1 MAAFFL
7 SLLPQFVSAGTGSM
21 TGSLLL
27 GGVFCLMTFGWL
39 SGYAIVL
46 NQIRQ
51 LLLRGPIKRLL
62 DAVAGAVLVAF
73 GARVAT
79 E

>member
-1 MAAFFL
+1 
-7 SLLPQFVSAGTGSM
+7 
-21 TGSLLL
+21 
-27 GGVFCLMTFGWL
+27 
-39 SGYAIVL
+39 VL

-62 DAVAGAVLVAF
+62 DAIAGAVLVAF

>member
-7 SLLPQFVSAGTGSM
+7 SLLPQFVPAGAGSLA
-21 TGSLLL
+21 GSLLL
-27 GGVFCLMTFGWL
+27 GSIFCLMTFVWL
-39 SGYAIVL
+39 SGYVFVL
-46 NQIRQ
+46 NRIRE
-51 LLLRGPIKRLL
+51 LFLRDPVKRFI

-73 GARVAT
+73 GARLAT

>member
-7 SLLPQFVSAGTGSM
+7 SLLPQFVPAGAGSL

-27 GGVFCLMTFGWL
+27 GCVFCLMTFVWL

-46 NQIRQ
+46 DRVRD

-73 GARVAT
+73 GVRLAA